1 MRTRTKLT
9 CIEIPLIVVLIHA
22 ASLDLVEQLLIVLL
36 TDRTANDL
44 ANAREEHV
52 SALHRLAVSILLH
65 IERLDLRRIVGHN
78 HRTLEVLLYKIALML
93 TAEVHAPTGDREFEL
108 MSVLDSLLQDAD
120 ALGIRQAYEILL
132 DDRLQRSDQR
142 LVDHLVEEL
151 QVVLAVVQGPLHAV
165 LDEVFLKIH
174 QLVLVDE
181 GNLRLDH
188 PELSQVAR
196 RITVLSAESRTEG
209 VDGT

>member
-1 MRTRTKLT
+1 MITARHYPRHTLSECCRRVFLTETHGLCPSRERLELSVLRRKDQTLKAQAETSVRTRTKLT

-22 ASLDLVEQLLIVLL
+22 ASLDLVEQLLIVLFTNRSADDL
-36 TDRTANDL
+36 TNTW
-44 ANAREEHV
+44 EEHIG
-52 SALHRLAVSILLH
+52 ALHGLTVGVFLH
-65 IERLDLRRIVGHN
+65 VERLDLGRIVGHD

-142 LVDHLVEEL
+142 LVDHL
-151 QVVLAVVQGPLHAV
+151 
-165 LDEVFLKIH
+165 
-174 QLVLVDE
+174 
-181 GNLRLDH
+181 
-188 PELSQVAR
+188 AR
-196 RITVLSAESRTEG
+196 PTSRST
-209 VDGT
+209 